1 MTDAPIRVRFAPSP
15 TGHLHLGGART
26 ALFNYL
32 FARHH
37 HGTFVL
43 RIEDTDRERSTK
55 ESIQAIFNG
64 LEWLSIDW
72 DEGPFYQ
79 SERLDKYK
87 AVSDSLLE
95 SGKAY
100 RCFCTP
106 QELETRR
113 QEALAKGQPPKYDGR
128 CRSRNDQPQ
137 GPYVIRFKNPEIP
150 EILVEDMIR
159 GSLSFNGNLL
169 DDWVL
174 VRSDG
179 YPTYNFAVVVDDIDM
194 NISHVIRGDDH
205 INNTPR
211 QITLFQALGASLPKF
226 AHIPMIHGSD
236 RAKLSKRHGA
246 TSVMAYKDM
255 GYLPHALVNYIARLG
270 WSHKD
275 QEVFTKEELIQFFDL
290 DKVGSS
296 PAIFNTEKLLW
307 LNAQYMKNTPSDELS
322 DLVKPFLKPVLHPI
336 EYESPDSPPR
346 LSEIIEVWK
355 SRSRTLQDLANSVY
369 PFMDRDFSFSEDV
382 LSKHLT
388 KTSVPLLQAFKDR
401 FEHLSQWDKPS
412 LEHVIH
418 EIGEEFGLK
427 LSQLAQPLRAALT
440 GQSVSPGIYDVLL
453 LLGRLEV
460 KQRIQNALS
469 KAGGPF

>member
-336 EYESPDSPPR
+336 EYEAPDSPPT

-355 SRSRTLQDLANSVY
+355 SRSRTLQDLADSVY
-369 PFMDRDFSFSEDV
+369 PFMDRDFSYSEDV

-418 EIGEEFGLK
+418 ELGEEFGLK